1 VSVAPVLPQ
10 DVRHQGQA
18 LCEAG
23 LLDRQVSSLAYA
35 GRGRVAEVLRGVDR
49 VLGTRLFPATERRR
63 LEQVPERALASPWL
77 PELWTRLGTRLHLV
91 KPGPRAT
98 DRYLAEIDR
107 AASRQVHARVRL
119 VIGREDS
126 CLRTFGAAKRQG
138 AGCLYDLPTAHHAT
152 VRAIMSREEKEFPGA
167 SLGYNRAEE
176 YSAARN
182 ARKDRELAA
191 VDHVLV
197 PSAFVRASV
206 LAAGVAAERV
216 TVIPF
221 GCQPLDDGAAVGN
234 RGGRSPVLL
243 YVGHVSLRKGAPRL
257 LRAWKRLGA
266 HHTCRLH
273 MIGDLRLTPKF
284 LADYSGLFEHVP
296 RLPRGELA
304 RHYATAHALVTP
316 GPAEGFAVVITEALS
331 HGLPAVASQN
341 SGAEGFITHGQEGL
355 LYPFDDDD
363 KLCAA
368 LDHILTHPDEVGEMG
383 HAAVRLARRWTWSH
397 YRQAFVHLVWQ
408 LLGERNGV
416 G

>member
-1 VSVAPVLPQ
+1 VLPQ

-18 LCEAG
+18 LCDAG

-35 GRGRVAEVLRGVDR
+35 GRGRVAEALRGVDR
-49 VLGTRLFPATERRR
+49 VLGTHLFPATERRR

-91 KPGPRAT
+91 TPGPRAT
-98 DRYLAEIDR
+98 DRYLGEIDR
-107 AASRQVHARVRL
+107 AASRQVHAGVRL

-126 CLRTFGAAKRQG
+126 CLRTFGVAKRQG
-138 AGCLYDLPTAHHAT
+138 ARCLYDLPTAHHAA
-152 VRAIMSREEKEFPGA
+152 VRAIMSREEEEFPGA
-167 SLGYNRAEE
+167 SLGYNRTEE
-176 YSAARN
+176 YSPARN

-191 VDHVLV
+191 ADHVLV

-221 GCQPLDDGAAVGN
+221 GCQPPDDGVAAES
-234 RGGRSPVLL
+234 RGRRDPVFL
-243 YVGHVSLRKGAPRL
+243 YVGHLSLRKGAPRL

-266 HHTCRLH
+266 HHTCRLR
-273 MIGDLRLTPKF
+273 MIGDLRLSPKF
-284 LADYSGLFEHVP
+284 VADYAGLFEHVP
-296 RLPRGELA
+296 RLPRGELG
-304 RHYATAHALVTP
+304 RHYATAQVLVTP
-316 GPAEGFAVVITEALS
+316 GPAEGLAVVITEALS

-341 SGAEGFITHGQEGL
+341 SGADGFITHGQEGL

-368 LDHILTHPDEVGEMG
+368 LDYILTHPHEVNEMSQ
-383 HAAVRLARRWTWSH
+383 AAVRLARRWTWSQ
-397 YRQAFVHLVWQ
+397 YREAFVRLVCQ
-408 LLGERNGV
+408 LLAERNGA